1 MGNVQQQKE
10 EKKLHLMQAAETMFL
25 QKGFAGTSIDD
36 IVRTA
41 GVAKGTFYLYF
52 QDKAEIWDAVVVQ
65 ISLRVLAQAKLA
77 MESSGLADTVER
89 ILFVADEIIEYFRC
103 HTEVLRMIRRDF
115 SWPLVLKKMEEA
127 QDSTLMRMMDH
138 CFCSPCLSR
147 YSLDEAY
154 RLMFMIVEMVGSIS
168 YTSIILEQPAPIDQM
183 KPLLF
188 RAIRRI
194 LA

>member
-77 MESSGLADTVER
+77 M
-89 ILFVADEIIEYFRC
+89 
-103 HTEVLRMIRRDF
+103 
-115 SWPLVLKKMEEA
+115 
-127 QDSTLMRMMDH
+127 
-138 CFCSPCLSR
+138 
-147 YSLDEAY
+147 
-154 RLMFMIVEMVGSIS
+154 
-168 YTSIILEQPAPIDQM
+168 
-183 KPLLF
+183 
-188 RAIRRI
+188 
-194 LA
+194 